1 MAAVTGKLVGGV
13 WTMASDIA
21 RDAHGRFQRAVTP
34 FRNWITPDGAPG
46 PSGVGGYAPERG
58 RYLLYV
64 SLACP
69 WAHRTLIYRAIK
81 GLAPFIDVA
90 VVHWKLGEDG
100 WTFAPGAGVTPD
112 PFFGAQFLRDVYV
125 GVQPDVTGRV
135 SVPLLID
142 KKTRTAVSNESAEI
156 IRMMNSAF
164 DAVGAAPGDYYP
176 APLRAEIDAL
186 NARIYDAV
194 NNGVYKCGFAGAQS
208 AYDEAVAALF
218 ETLDDLEARLGT
230 RRFLLGD
237 APTEADWRLLP
248 TLLRFDAV
256 YVGLFKC
263 NVRRIADYPRLHG
276 YLKTLA
282 RWPGVAATID
292 FGHIKRHYYGL
303 TPLNPLGIVPRG
315 PESIGDIL
323 G

>member
-1 MAAVTGKLVGGV
+1 M
-13 WTMASDIA
+13 
-21 RDAHGRFQRAVTP
+21 
-34 FRNWITPDGAPG
+34 
-46 PSGVGGYAPERG
+46 
-58 RYLLYV
+58 
-64 SLACP
+64 
-69 WAHRTLIYRAIK
+69 
-81 GLAPFIDVA
+81 
-90 VVHWKLGEDG
+90 
-100 WTFAPGAGVTPD
+100 
-112 PFFGAQFLRDVYV
+112 
-125 GVQPDVTGRV
+125 
-135 SVPLLID
+135 
-142 KKTRTAVSNESAEI
+142 
-156 IRMMNSAF
+156 
-164 DAVGAAPGDYYP
+164 
-176 APLRAEIDAL
+176 
-186 NARIYDAV
+186 
-194 NNGVYKCGFAGAQS
+194 
-208 AYDEAVAALF
+208 AALF